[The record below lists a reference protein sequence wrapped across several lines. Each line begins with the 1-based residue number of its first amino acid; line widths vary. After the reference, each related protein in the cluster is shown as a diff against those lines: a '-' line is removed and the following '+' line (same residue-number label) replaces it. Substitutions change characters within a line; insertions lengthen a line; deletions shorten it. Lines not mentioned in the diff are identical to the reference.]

1 MAAPNTT
8 LAGLHLQGYVF
19 INMRNMFLLE
29 ATRFDTQNFTFK
41 YCLNVFIRS
50 ALFFYYLLIRMTV
63 INEGQWMGFQ
73 VVNCLFSWCVQI
85 LFNLSSWLNVTYE
98 GINIPAFVAIWPIIT
113 IIAILLIGFII
124 RLLVPAKKKIMRKD
138 PNQGNI

>member
-1 MAAPNTT
+1 
-8 LAGLHLQGYVF
+8 
-19 INMRNMFLLE
+19 
-29 ATRFDTQNFTFK
+29 
-41 YCLNVFIRS
+41 
-50 ALFFYYLLIRMTV
+50 
-63 INEGQWMGFQ
+63 MGFQ